1 MLELFRSRDKL
12 LFNRILLQGLV
23 ASFAFLF
30 FLLLIKEY
38 FGTPWIGG
46 LGSHIAVIVSF
57 AFFIGAFAFYKSTTA
72 TEKKKPDSMSKFFF
86 WGIRVIIFI
95 LLALGAFGVMMVF
108 ETNTGEEAVFKA
120 IALGIVTLW
129 ACIFLSYFIWA
140 VYYYNVNLGL
150 TDEEWNKIYQAKE
163 DKRQGNFYD
172 PDDIEAEPK
181 YNPYKDETFG
191 MPNGTVRGMIAFSL
205 LFGAIALLVVSFG
218 MTNEIDSSSLFW
230 DQYEF
235 FKTAFLMMIAFYFGS
250 RSLQY
255 LRPNGAPVPTGK
267 DGAPTNQPTQP
278 SMAEQVKKE
287 IDEPTPAGATDPMQ
301 SSKPEEVSTKE
312 KPKASGKEDF
322 STVDP
327 MKG

>member
-1 MLELFRSRDKL
+1 MLNLFKSRDKE
-12 LFNRILLQGLV
+12 LFNHVILQGV
-23 ASFAFLF
+23 VLF
-30 FLLLIKEY
+30 FAALFLILFIHEY
-38 FGTPWIGG
+38 FGSPWIRGWG
-46 LGSHIAVIVSF
+46 RHIVVIVSF
-57 AFFIGAFAFYKSTTA
+57 AMFIAVYALYKSTT
-72 TEKKKPDSMSKFFF
+72 ENKKKKPDSMSKFFF

-95 LLALGAFGVMMVF
+95 LLGLGAFGVMMVF
-108 ETNTGEEAVFKA
+108 ETNTGDSAVFKA
-120 IALGIVTLW
+120 IGLGIVTLW

-140 VYYYNVNLGL
+140 IYYYNVNLGL
-150 TDEEWNKIYQAKE
+150 TDEEWNKIYAAKE
-163 DKRQGNFYD
+163 DKRMGNFYNE
-172 PDDIEAEPK
+172 DDIEAEPE

-218 MTNEIDSSSLFW
+218 MTNEIDPNSLFW

-255 LRPNGAPVPTGK
+255 LRPNGAPVPVGK
-267 DGAPTNQPTQP
+267 DNPSPASGSVPP
-278 SMAEQVKKE
+278 SMEEQVKKE
-287 IDEPTPAGATDPMQ
+287 IKEPSPIGATDPM
-301 SSKPEEVSTKE
+301 KTPEEKPKKE
-312 KPKASGKEDF
+312 KPVKEDF